1 MSDDTYNIYEIF
13 GSASSHARP
22 SSENHVTEVPVYEG
36 VVPVIFVPGVMG
48 SNLINTASRK
58 TWRLDGP
65 GSASGWLFTGAG
77 RRKEILDPEQTEVD
91 PGGEIEDGLSRIWRT
106 RDGKIIE
113 NETLM
118 RARGWGEVA
127 RMSYGEFLVWLER
140 NLNDPSIIQRWNVRD
155 RMKQQLQQDGQLPE
169 GDIDALAEQCGVA
182 LQRFHYPV
190 HACGYN
196 WLRSNKDSAE
206 SDLGRRVDEI
216 MMGYQSAGHRCDRVI
231 LVTHSMGGLVA
242 RYYSEVRSGS
252 SKIAGIVHGVMP
264 TIGASVFYR
273 RMKCGTDG
281 AWPASD
287 VLGATA
293 RETTAVLAGAPG
305 PLQLVPTP
313 EYGRNWLK
321 IFKDGTEQLSLPT
334 ENDPYSEIYLAR
346 DKWWSMMETELA
358 NPAVG
363 RRSDG
368 PEKELAL
375 QLEWG
380 AYAKIITFD
389 VATFHQK
396 MACQFHDA
404 TYMFYSGSDEF
415 MSYGDVSWTG
425 SPFNLS
431 PATAVDSAGP
441 YSTQRRV
448 TEEDA
453 RGQSRLYQYTISGK
467 DEPGDGTVPLRSGKS
482 GTDYAQRS
490 LVVSVEHE
498 PAYNDDDARWFT
510 LGSILEIASR
520 IGS

>member
-1 MSDDTYNIYEIF
+1 MSDTYNIYEIF

-48 SNLINTASRK
+48 SNLINTATRK
-58 TWRLDGP
+58 TWRLDGV

-140 NLNDPSIIQRWNVRD
+140 NLNDPSILQRWNVRD
-155 RMKQQLQQDGQLPE
+155 RLKQQLQQDGQLSKGE
-169 GDIDALAEQCGVA
+169 IDALAEQCGEA

-196 WLRSNKDSAE
+196 WLRGNEKSAE
-206 SDLGRRVDEI
+206 RELGRRIDEI
-216 MMGYQSAGHRCDRVI
+216 MMGYQSAGYQCDRVI

-252 SKIAGIVHGVMP
+252 SKIEGIVHGVMP
-264 TIGASVFYR
+264 TLGASVFYR

-281 AWPASD
+281 GWPVTD
-287 VLGATA
+287 IIGATA

-313 EYGRNWLK
+313 DYGQNWFK
-321 IFKDGTEQLSLPT
+321 IIKDGKEKLSLPT
-334 ENDPYSEIYLAR
+334 GNDPYSEIYLAR
-346 DKWWSMMETELA
+346 DQWWSMLETELA
-358 NPAVG
+358 NPAVD
-363 RRSDG
+363 RMPDG
-368 PEKELAL
+368 AEKELSM
-375 QLEWG
+375 QREWE
-380 AYAKIITFD
+380 AFAKIISID

-396 MACQFHDA
+396 MAHQFHDA
-404 TYMFYSGSDEF
+404 TYMFYSGSDQF
-415 MSYGDVSWTG
+415 LSYGNVSWTG
-425 SPFNLS
+425 APFHFS
-431 PATAVDSAGP
+431 PATAMEGSGP
-441 YSTQRRV
+441 YGTQRRV
-448 TEEDA
+448 RETDT
-453 RGQSRLYQYTISGK
+453 RGQSQLYQYTISEY
-467 DEPGDGTVPLRSGKS
+467 DEPGDGTVPVRSGQS
-482 GTDYAQRS
+482 GIDHAQRS
-490 LVVSVEHE
+490 LVVSVGHE
-498 PAYNDDDARWFT
+498 PAYNDEDARWFT
-510 LGSILEIASR
+510 LGSILEIASQ
-520 IGS
+520 IQS